1 LIRRVHY
8 TKPSFMALYVRC
20 PPEAAVNDL
29 ALSPGRGRVPGD
41 LGSMRVVVEV
51 LLDNATA
58 VPTQVVNKGF
68 CA

>member
-1 LIRRVHY
+1 
-8 TKPSFMALYVRC
+8 MALYVRC